1 VFYLNTGSKFRDVSA
16 SWGLHTATGKALG
29 AAWADY
35 NNSGKQSLAIANDEV
50 AGDLM
55 LNSGRKFKNIGA
67 SSGTAYDQNGNVHA
81 GMGIDWGDYDND
93 GRLDLVV
100 TTFRD
105 EAKCVYRN
113 EGGDLFSETSDAI
126 GLGPSRPFL
135 SFGTKWL
142 DFDND
147 GWLDLIIANGHVQD
161 NAAALD
167 STTTYRQRIQLF
179 HSTKGQ
185 FTEVPDRLSDEARRP
200 IVGRG
205 LAIGDYDNDGRV
217 DALVVDDEGS
227 PLLLHNQTPDAGN
240 WLSLDLEGTKANR
253 DGVGALVTVTANG
266 VKLTRHCATDG
277 SYMSASD
284 KRVHFGLGKADK
296 IESIVVRWP
305 GGGQTVLRDQPIN
318 RIISVRQMLLPP
330 KFQRELPHTAD
341 AYAVGSTFLGTV
353 QRANSFICAIKRQK
367 LSRN

>member
-1 VFYLNTGSKFRDVSA
+1 
-16 SWGLHTATGKALG
+16 
-29 AAWADY
+29 
-35 NNSGKQSLAIANDEV
+35 
-50 AGDLM
+50 
-55 LNSGRKFKNIGA
+55 
-67 SSGTAYDQNGNVHA
+67 
-81 GMGIDWGDYDND
+81 
-93 GRLDLVV
+93 
-100 TTFRD
+100 
-105 EAKCVYRN
+105 
-113 EGGDLFSETSDAI
+113 
-126 GLGPSRPFL
+126 
-135 SFGTKWL
+135 
-142 DFDND
+142 
-147 GWLDLIIANGHVQD
+147 VQD

-185 FTEVPDRLSDEARRP
+185 FTEVPNRLSDEARRP

-318 RIISVRQMLLPP
+318 RIISVRQN
-330 KFQRELPHTAD
+330 AS
-341 AYAVGSTFLGTV
+341 ASTT
-353 QRANSFICAIKRQK
+353 
-367 LSRN
+367 